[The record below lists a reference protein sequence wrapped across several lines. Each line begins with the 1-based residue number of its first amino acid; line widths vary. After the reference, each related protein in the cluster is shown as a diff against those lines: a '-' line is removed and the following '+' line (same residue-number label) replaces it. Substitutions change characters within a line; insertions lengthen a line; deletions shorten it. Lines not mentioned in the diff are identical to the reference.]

1 MTETSCWALILAAGD
16 GRRLRRL
23 TTTES
28 GVAVPKQ
35 FCSLQHGPSLLQQAL
50 RRAQVL
56 TDADRV
62 CAVVAAQH
70 AHWWSEQLESLPATN
85 IIVQPENRGT
95 AIGTL
100 LPLLHILE
108 RDPRARVAL
117 LPSDHL
123 VRQEPVLARSLR
135 EAGTTLP
142 CSSGEIVLL
151 GLEPRAPDPQLGY
164 IVPGR
169 ALRTRWCTVER
180 FVEKPAAGLARE
192 LIGRGALWNAFIIV
206 ADGSA
211 LLELFERRYGDLVRA
226 MRPIVAEATSL
237 RSRGEALARL
247 YRGLPQLDFSCDVL
261 QGAERLLS
269 VLAVPECGWS
279 DLGTPRRVA
288 EALREFRLDDGPDPS
303 THCAPV
309 LSLAVQNERLRRPF
323 ASH

>member
-1 MTETSCWALILAAGD
+1 MTDTSCWALILAAGD

-50 RRAQVL
+50 RRAQML
-56 TDADRV
+56 TDSERV

-70 AHWWSEQLESLPATN
+70 GHWWPEQLQALPTAN

-123 VRQEPVLARSLR
+123 VRQELVLARSLR
-135 EAGTTLP
+135 EAATATP

-164 IVPGR
+164 IVPGH
-169 ALRTRWCTVER
+169 ALRPRWCAVER

-192 LIGRGALWNAFIIV
+192 LIRRGALWNAFIIV
-206 ADGSA
+206 ADGA
-211 LLELFERRYGDLVRA
+211 GLLELFERRYRDVVRA
-226 MRPIVAEATSL
+226 MRPIIAGATSV
-237 RSRGEALARL
+237 RSMGEALGRL
-247 YRGLPQLDFSCDVL
+247 YRGLPQLDFSCDIL

-288 EALREFRLDDGPDPS
+288 EALREFRLDDGPGPS

-309 LSLAVQNERLRRPF
+309 LSLAAQNERLRRPF